1 MSASAPPAPA
11 LRRPLGAPRRAVVRF
26 GRSASAALS
35 VLGRATLA
43 TRHMRS
49 RDFVEQLGRIA
60 LSALPLVGIAA
71 LFAGMVIALQ
81 TSVQLSRL
89 GMNSIVPDI
98 VSVSLVRELGP
109 VFTALLMAGKAG
121 AGLASEL
128 GMVTLSGQAQA
139 MRALGL
145 DIDRELLAPRLW
157 GIVIGTFLLTVAAII
172 LGLLGGML
180 LSSGKLGLSPV
191 SYMNRVAFALAP
203 IDLAVGLFKSLGF
216 GIIIAAFGLR
226 LGLAPKADAAAL
238 GRDTM
243 RAVVGASFVVL
254 VADHILTVLISAVL
268 E

>member
-1 MSASAPPAPA
+1 MAGRPA
-11 LRRPLGAPRRAVVRF
+11 RAVTRF
-26 GRSASAALS
+26 GRGASFHLL
-35 VLGRATLA
+35 VVGRAMSAGL
-43 TRHMRS
+43 RMRR

-60 LSALPLVGIAA
+60 MSALPLIGIAA

-81 TSVQLSRL
+81 TSMQLSRM
-89 GMNSIVPDI
+89 GMNMLVADI
-98 VSVSLVRELGP
+98 VSVSLVRELAP

-145 DIDRELLAPRLW
+145 DIDRELLAPRFW
-157 GIVIGTFLLTVAAII
+157 AVVHGTLLLTIAAII

-180 LSSGKLGLSPV
+180 LGSGKLGISPV
-191 SYMNRVAFALAP
+191 TYLNRIVHALAP
-203 IDLAVGLFKSLGF
+203 VDLAIGLLKSIGF
-216 GIIIAAFGLR
+216 GFIIATFGLR
-226 LGLAPKADAAAL
+226 FGLAPKDDAAAL

-243 RAVVGASFVVL
+243 RAVVSASFVVL
-254 VADHILTVLISAVL
+254 IADHVMTVIISAVF